1 VQKHKQTLTLPCVC
15 LKCGE
20 LVHLHL
26 IEAQPNL
33 LEIGNNQDETK
44 KLLEEHEQLL
54 AKLKVI
60 SAVPMQNTISFY
72 LNSPPVVKIK
82 FVHMSMVFLMWFR
95 RRTLAQNEPL
105 V

>member
-1 VQKHKQTLTLPCVC
+1 VQKHKQTLTLPCVCVCVC

-60 SAVPMQNTISFY
+60 SAVPMQNTISF
-72 LNSPPVVKIK
+72 L
-82 FVHMSMVFLMWFR
+82 L
-95 RRTLAQNEPL
+95 LG
-105 V
+105 